1 MQPED
6 PERHT
11 AFGLFVGD
19 QIYADA
25 TAGLV
30 DPLSPTE
37 RYAERHRNALKRSTD
52 QWNPALGELLANLPV
67 VMTPDDHEYNDN
79 YPAGSPLVP
88 ARTAERVSEVQGVAK
103 AAAHDAWRFFQSSSG
118 GVGKKGWASFD
129 SGPLRVLVL
138 DTRSNRQLPQ
148 CTTFSDHQRHK
159 ISTWLDHEDAAKSLN
174 LIATGSVV
182 LPGLKSDADPA
193 NPGASDTF
201 QWSPLDS
208 EWLLTTLA
216 KACMKNPQHFRFALL
231 SGDYHVSMMSQL
243 KLDDRVVGVSIVV
256 PPVYAPIPYVNATA
270 QSVWF
275 SESIPVTLASGNTS
289 VWTIESLSP
298 KSKNAET
305 STPVLTGSAIAE
317 ITVTRT
323 TNTPALP
330 YKIEWQADLLNY
342 EQGSPIDTVKIC
354 TRI

>member
-1 MQPED
+1 
-6 PERHT
+6 
-11 AFGLFVGD
+11 
-19 QIYADA
+19 
-25 TAGLV
+25 
-30 DPLSPTE
+30 
-37 RYAERHRNALKRSTD
+37 
-52 QWNPALGELLANLPV
+52 
-67 VMTPDDHEYNDN
+67 
-79 YPAGSPLVP
+79 
-88 ARTAERVSEVQGVAK
+88 
-103 AAAHDAWRFFQSSSG
+103 
-118 GVGKKGWASFD
+118 VGKKGWASFD

-275 SESIPVTLASGNTS
+275 SESIPVTLASGTTS